1 MQNAS
6 NLDFQQKTNEN
17 KKKGEKE
24 KKENSLRKQLDFT
37 SNSAP

>member
-6 NLDFQQKTNEN
+6 NLDFQQKR
-17 KKKGEKE
+17 KKIYIRERE